1 MAGHLKENKM
11 VKIKHYKKQTC
22 VWTGWYNNVHT
33 VLWLNSPSQW
43 TSCCWRRTLCK
54 SHWPVKGATTITNWT
69 RQYSQISTHIFLQYW
84 TLILILPLISLKT
97 TAHLFVPPLCE
108 LKHAVSEQQDSIGVV
123 VQCTWLECTITCS
136 PMVCIVQQ
144 RYGTHYIATLSVTV
158 PE

>member
-1 MAGHLKENKM
+1 MDFLLLTAYTMQITLACKGSDN
-11 VKIKHYKKQTC
+11 HYNLD
-22 VWTGWYNNVHT
+22 WA
-33 VLWLNSPSQW
+33 VLSNLYTRLS
-43 TSCCWRRTLCK
+43 
-54 SHWPVKGATTITNWT
+54 TI
-69 RQYSQISTHIFLQYW
+69 
-84 TLILILPLISLKT
+84 LILILPLISLKT